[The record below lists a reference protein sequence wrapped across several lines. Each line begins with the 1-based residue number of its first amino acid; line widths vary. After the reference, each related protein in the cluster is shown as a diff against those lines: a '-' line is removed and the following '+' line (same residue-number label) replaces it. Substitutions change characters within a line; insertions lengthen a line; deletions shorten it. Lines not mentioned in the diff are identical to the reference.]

1 MIYEWMGKK
10 MLLNEMELDIDQI
23 AENLNA
29 FEKFLDTL
37 PEKAFGLWCQSTICG
52 NLIFSGFQTD

>member
-37 PEKAFGLWCQSTICG
+37 PEKALGLGVRVLLS
-52 NLIFSGFQTD
+52 LIHI

>member
-1 MIYEWMGKK
+1 

-23 AENLNA
+23 TENLNA

-37 PEKAFGLWCQSTICG
+37 PEKAPGLACG
-52 NLIFSGFQTD
+52 CCLRRFCFSWDPS

>member
-37 PEKAFGLWCQSTICG
+37 PEKAFCLGVRVLFEAILFLS
-52 NLIFSGFQTD
+52 LIQI